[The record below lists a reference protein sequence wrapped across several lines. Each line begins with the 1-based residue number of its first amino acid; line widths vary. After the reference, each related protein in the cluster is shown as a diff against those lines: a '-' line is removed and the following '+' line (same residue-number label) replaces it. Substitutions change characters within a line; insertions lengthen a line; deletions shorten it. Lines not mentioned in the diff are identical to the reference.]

1 MKIWI
6 VVGYVIREYE
16 NLISAHSTK
25 ALAEKQVEELNK
37 KHNDEFDGYIIEEL
51 TVDSETA

>member
-6 VVGYVIREYE
+6 VIGYVIRESE
-16 NLISAHSTK
+16 NVISAHSTK
-25 ALAEKQVEELNK
+25 ALADKQVEELK